1 VPARVLDTFTEFRNL
16 TNRNSVKWQP
26 ASLLE
31 ALHHFEIA
39 GIDPAQKEY
48 MRARILQG
56 PPYSSA
62 EQVDILNYCETDVI
76 PLEALLPLLLQTILG
91 NEKGLQQAVHRG
103 RTMVAAARME
113 HAGTPIDVPLF
124 KYTRSRW
131 DDIKNALIA
140 DIDGDWHVFEDG
152 HFRNERFEKML
163 EREGWGWPRHVKSG
177 RYDLSSDTFRDMVRI
192 YPKVQRLREL
202 LDELDCMR
210 LFQLTIG
217 ADGRNRTLLSAY
229 RAATSRFQPSNS
241 KNIWGGS
248 IWLRGFIVA
257 PPGHGVAYPDLSQ
270 AEIGIAA
277 ALSGDR
283 RMMDA
288 YYDEQDPYISF
299 AIQAGL
305 APAGATKQT
314 HPVQRNACKRTVL
327 GIGYGMGEVSL
338 ANYLGLDPDGKPYTV
353 LFARAMLRAY
363 NKTFHRFREW
373 TQDNILTAQ
382 ARGYMQTRMGW
393 TMNIGGDPND
403 GDRVNIRTLQNFPMQ
418 ANCAEILRLATCYA
432 TENGIEICAP
442 VHDAVLLCAPL
453 DRLED
458 DVARMQDYF
467 KRASRLILPGGF
479 ELRSD
484 VKIVPHPQRYMDED
498 RGAAMWNTVMGH
510 INGPLWTSSDCGE

>member
-1 VPARVLDTFTEFRNL
+1 VRVLDTFTEFRNL
-16 TNRNSVKWQP
+16 TNRNSMKQQP

-31 ALHHFEIA
+31 ALHHFQIA
-39 GIDPAQKEY
+39 GIDPTAKEY
-48 MRARILQG
+48 MRKRILEG
-56 PPYSSA
+56 PPNTLTEKA
-62 EQVDILNYCETDVI
+62 DILDYCETDVI
-76 PLEALLPLLLQTILG
+76 ALDALLPRLLQTILG

-113 HAGTPIDVPLF
+113 QTGTPIDVPLF
-124 KYTRSRW
+124 AHTRSRW
-131 DDIKNALIA
+131 DDIKKALIA
-140 DIDGDWHVFEDG
+140 DVDGDWHVFEDG
-152 HFRNERFEKML
+152 HFRGEHFEKML
-163 EREGWGWPRHVKSG
+163 EREGWGWPRHGKSG

-202 LDELDCMR
+202 LDELARMR
-210 LFQLTIG
+210 LFKLTIG
-217 ADGRNRTLLSAY
+217 ADGRNRTMLSAY

-248 IWLRGFIVA
+248 MWLRGFIMA
-257 PPGHGVAYPDLSQ
+257 PEGHGVAYPDLSQ

-288 YYDEQDPYISF
+288 YYDKQDPYISF

-305 APAGATKQT
+305 APAGATKET
-314 HPVQRNACKRTVL
+314 HPVQRHACKRTVL

-338 ANYLGLDPDGKPYTV
+338 ADYLGLDPDGKPYTV
-353 LFARAMLRAY
+353 LFARTMLRAY

-393 TMNIGGDPND
+393 TMNVRGNPDD

-418 ANCAEILRLATCYA
+418 ANCAEILRMATCYA

-453 DRLED
+453 DRLD
-458 DVARMQDYF
+458 ADAAKMQDCF

-479 ELRSD
+479 ELKSD
-484 VKIVPHPQRYMDED
+484 AKTIQHPDRYMDED

-510 INGPLWTSSDCGE
+510 IDGPLWTPPKRGK